1 MMVLKVDIE
10 LEVRTY
16 VDNKSEPCTRQLGN
30 AVEDKWDRASLPD
43 GPAGKI
49 LSSPPMLEYDLYN
62 KTIGNH

>member
-16 VDNKSEPCTRQLGN
+16 VDNKSEPCTRQLGH

-43 GPAGKI
+43 GPVGKTFVLPRCWNMTYI
-49 LSSPPMLEYDLYN
+49 TKL
-62 KTIGNH
+62 